1 MRERK
6 EVEGEAKGKS
16 NRWGCSGPLTGQ
28 RSRRYTSP
36 GSPCSV
42 SSLGE
47 FQLALASRQILHM
60 CIPLVL
66 RLEEGMKRHGA
77 VLRVGCRCWSL
88 GTVRDSKVLI
98 GVYC

>member
-1 MRERK
+1 MLRPTDRAEEQEIYLPRE
-6 EVEGEAKGKS
+6 
-16 NRWGCSGPLTGQ
+16 P
-28 RSRRYTSP
+28 
-36 GSPCSV
+36 PCSV

-47 FQLALASRQILHM
+47 FQLALASRQILHV